1 MGLDIYVHK
10 TRHQEGDCV
19 ITSDNYSSI
28 CSDEKERAV
37 ALLSRDYMDCV
48 RVLAEAEAKKVD
60 SDTYKKLYTECI
72 DKLKPHF
79 DYPQYSLD
87 VIGFKQEL
95 VEWDDP
101 ENHDTRGHWEYVYD
115 PVPVSVWIEK
125 SRKII
130 ESHYAPSVAYF
141 RKVNFIFAYFQN
153 RDSMIN
159 ECFAF
164 MPKHVCLDLIDRCKK
179 VLADHSLAAELLP
192 TQAGFFFGS
201 TEYDDWYFKDVE
213 DCLKQLTE
221 KCLPVY
227 DEPCWEPGEVADQ
240 YKDEKMNLY
249 WYFSW

>member
-1 MGLDIYVHK
+1 MATMEKLDHDKVKLTISVDADSFAAAVQQAYLKNRQHYKV
-10 TRHQEGDCV
+10 QGF
-19 ITSDNYSSI
+19 
-28 CSDEKERAV
+28 RAGK
-37 ALLSRDYMDCV
+37 A
-48 RVLAEAEAKKVD
+48 
-60 SDTYKKLYTECI
+60 
-72 DKLKPHF
+72 P
-79 DYPQYSLD
+79 
-87 VIGFKQEL
+87 
-95 VEWDDP
+95 
-101 ENHDTRGHWEYVYD
+101 
-115 PVPVSVWIEK
+115 
-125 SRKII
+125 RKII